1 MKEIKILIVEIVVGA
16 IMAGIGFT
24 INIDYYSGLLFA
36 GGFAFSFSAFVQIL
50 RLMYWNS
57 PKHKQEY
64 EARKREA
71 HIDSIDE
78 RKQFLRAK
86 AGLVTCQV
94 TIILL
99 FILEFILV
107 LLHVEAWIIGL
118 VFSLL
123 IFQWIVWA
131 VVFHTLEKRM

>member
-16 IMAGIGFT
+16 AMAGIGLT
-24 INIDYYSGLLFA
+24 TNTDYYSGLLFA
-36 GGFAFSFSAFVQIL
+36 GGFAFSFSASVQIL

-86 AGLVTCQV
+86 AGLFTCQV

-99 FILEFILV
+99 FVLEFVLV
-107 LLHVEAWIIGL
+107 LLHVEAWIIGM
-118 VFSLL
+118 VFFLL

-131 VVFHTLEKRM
+131 AAFRTLEKRM